1 MKQHPSLSRYKVYG
15 MRKRKSIEAAQIT
28 VETTH
33 GTAAITRVTFRKD
46 FRNLKEAMNA
56 LRDIKDI
63 FLIANMVSIDQIQNA
78 KFHLKGA
85 WEKENQ
91 LLVKKPG
98 AVKIVCETNP
108 TTTCWMAVLLT
119 WLAINR
125 KTCSDVKRSFV
136 FRVYRKLD
144 G

>member
-1 MKQHPSLSRYKVYG
+1 MKQHPSLSRYQVYG
-15 MRKRKSIEAAQIT
+15 MRKRKSIKAAQIA
-28 VETTH
+28 VETTY
-33 GTAAITRVTFRKD
+33 GATAITRVTFRKD
-46 FRNLKEAMNA
+46 FGNLEEAMNA

-108 TTTCWMAVLLT
+108 TTTCWIALLLT
-119 WLAINR
+119 
-125 KTCSDVKRSFV
+125 
-136 FRVYRKLD
+136 
-144 G
+144 